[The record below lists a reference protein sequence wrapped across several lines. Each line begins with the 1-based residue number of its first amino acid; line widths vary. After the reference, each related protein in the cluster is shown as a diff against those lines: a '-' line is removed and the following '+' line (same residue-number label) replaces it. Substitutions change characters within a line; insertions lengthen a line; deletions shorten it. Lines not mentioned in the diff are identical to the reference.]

1 MNQQLQRIRNKL
13 TLDKAGGWVGGV
25 CAGFAR
31 FFNIEPIYMRG
42 GVVIIAVF
50 FPKTVIVA
58 YVLLW
63 LLLYQRKREDSEV

>member
-1 MNQQLQRIRNKL
+1 MSQQLQRIRNKL
-13 TLDKAGGWVGGV
+13 TLDNAGGWLGGV

-31 FFNIEPIYMRG
+31 FCNIEPIYVRG
-42 GVVIIAVF
+42 GVVIVGVF

-63 LLLYQRKREDSEV
+63 LLLYRRKREDSEV

>member
-1 MNQQLQRIRNKL
+1 MSQNLQRLRTKL
-13 TLDKAGGWVGGV
+13 TLDRSGGWIGGV

-31 FFNIEPIYMRG
+31 FFNIEPIYVRG
-42 GVVIIAVF
+42 SVVILGVF

-63 LLLYQRKREDSEV
+63 LLLYQRKRNDD